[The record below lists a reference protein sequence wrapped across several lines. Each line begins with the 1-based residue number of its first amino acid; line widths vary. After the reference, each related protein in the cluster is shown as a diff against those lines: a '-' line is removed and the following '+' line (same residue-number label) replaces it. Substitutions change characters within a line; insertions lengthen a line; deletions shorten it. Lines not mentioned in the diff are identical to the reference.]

1 MEVASFLPAKL
12 TDAETLAD
20 IRTEA
25 MQPSLEAIGRFHP
38 VRVRERFLSTF
49 IPEDTHLILRGSD
62 LVGFF
67 VIRIRQDHL
76 GLDHLYLK
84 AEAQRLG
91 LGRRVVRH
99 VQCIAEKAEKP
110 IKLMALRHSAA
121 NEFYRSLGFAL
132 VAEEAFDNHYEW
144 HPSEI

>member
-1 MEVASFLPAKL
+1 MDVANYLPANP
-12 TDAETLAD
+12 THAETLAD

-49 IPEDTHLILRGSD
+49 IAEDTQLIQHGSE

-67 VIRIRQDHL
+67 VVRTRQDHL
-76 GLDHLYLK
+76 LLDHLYLR
-84 AEAQRLG
+84 ASAQRLG
-91 LGRRVVRH
+91 LGQRVVRH
-99 VQCIAEKAEKP
+99 VQNSATKAKKP
-110 IKLMALRHSAA
+110 IKLMALKNSAA

-132 VAEEAFDNHYEW
+132 VAAEDFDNYYEW
-144 HPSEI
+144 NP

>member
-1 MEVASFLPAKL
+1 MEVASFVPAKP

-49 IPEDTHLILRGSD
+49 IPEDTQLILSGSD

-67 VIRIRQDHL
+67 VVRIKQDHL
-76 GLDHLYLK
+76 WLDHLYLK
-84 AEAQRLG
+84 AAAQRLG

-99 VQCIAEKAEKP
+99 VQGIAAKVEKP
-110 IKLMALRHSAA
+110 IKLMALKNSAA
-121 NEFYRSLGFAL
+121 NEFYRSLGFAF
-132 VAEEAFDNHYEW
+132 VAAEGFDNYYEW
-144 HPSEI
+144 HPSEF